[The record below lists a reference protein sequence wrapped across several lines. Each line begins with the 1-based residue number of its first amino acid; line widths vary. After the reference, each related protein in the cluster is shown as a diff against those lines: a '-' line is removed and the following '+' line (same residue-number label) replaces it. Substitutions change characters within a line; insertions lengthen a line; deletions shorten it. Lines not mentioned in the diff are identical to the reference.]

1 MDYVTLASIGHRP
14 LASMDDLW
22 QKKNGTLK
30 QDLSNALPFKAN
42 TPMLPK
48 NAQLQP
54 NWDNIPSKG
63 EAMTEEEFEE
73 AIRALASANTE
84 KGAFGSKEYAKLLT
98 EYISVASPDRKA
110 AYEKF
115 NGIGDSISGKS
126 NEKLMVRG
134 SNGVWKV
141 ETLTKEEVA
150 RASQFLALYAN
161 AVKESETKSAANP
174 YSLGGTNFSSIYN
187 VLA

>member
-1 MDYVTLASIGHRP
+1 MDYVTLASMGHKP

-22 QKKNGTLK
+22 QKKNGTSK
-30 QDLSNALPFKAN
+30 KDMDNALLFKPKM
-42 TPMLPK
+42 PMLPK

-63 EAMTEEEFEE
+63 EAKTEEEFEE
-73 AIRALASANTE
+73 AIRSLAFANTE
-84 KGAFGSKEYAKLLT
+84 KGVFGSKEYAKLLT

-115 NGIGDSISGKS
+115 NGIGDSIYGKS
-126 NEKLMVRG
+126 NEKLMTRG

-141 ETLTKEEVA
+141 ETLTKEEIT
-150 RASQFLALYAN
+150 RASQYLAIYAN
-161 AVKESETKSAANP
+161 AVKESEAKFSVNP
-174 YSLGGTNFSSIYN
+174 YSLGGTAYSSIYN